1 MNNLQTIFGAGGAI
15 GIPLTK
21 ELKNYTDEIRLVSRN
36 PKKINE
42 TDQLY
47 PIPNLSREE
56 IFKAIKGSKIVY
68 VTIGLEY
75 KLKIWQKEWSSL
87 MRNIIVA
94 CKENH
99 SKLVF
104 FDNVYM
110 YDKNEIP
117 FMTEESKMN
126 PPSEKGKVRHA
137 IHKMI
142 FDEVGKNQLTALI
155 ARCADFYGPEH
166 KNSMLSEMVIKP
178 IIQKKKPQ
186 MFGDINKIH
195 TFTFTP
201 DAGKATALLGNTD
214 DAYNQVWHLPTTK
227 EKWTSKMWVDQIAKE
242 MNADNK
248 IQYLPKWMIKMLGIF
263 IPILREFPEMMY
275 QYEKDYIFDS
285 SKFEKRFGIY
295 PTPIEIGIKEMVKN
309 VEIKTK

>member
-21 ELKNYTDEIRLVSRN
+21 ELKNYTNEIRLVSRN
-36 PKKINE
+36 PKKVND
-42 TDQLY
+42 TDILY

-56 IFKAIKGSKIVY
+56 IFKSIQGSKIVY

-75 KLKIWQKEWSSL
+75 KLKIWQNEWPKL
-87 MRNIIVA
+87 MRNIIDA
-94 CKENH
+94 CKENNA
-99 SKLVF
+99 KLVF

-110 YDKNEIP
+110 YAKNEIP
-117 FMTEESKMN
+117 FMTEDAKMN
-126 PPSEKGKVRHA
+126 PPSEKGKVR
-137 IHKMI
+137 KSLVDMI
-142 FDEVGKNQLTALI
+142 LAEVEKKQLTAMI

-166 KNSMLSEMVIKP
+166 KNSMLSEMVIKQ
-178 IIQKKKPQ
+178 IANKKKPQ

-201 DAGKATALLGNTD
+201 DAGKATALLGNTE
-214 DAYNQVWHLPTTK
+214 DAYNQIWHLPTTK
-227 EKWTSKMWVDQIAKE
+227 EKWTSKMWLDRIAKE

-248 IQYLPKWMIKMLGIF
+248 IQYLPKWMMKILGLF

-275 QYEKDYIFDS
+275 QYEQDYIFDS
-285 SKFEKRFGIY
+285 SKFEKRFGIM
-295 PTPIEIGIKEMVKN
+295 PTPPEVGIKEMVKN
-309 VEIKTK
+309 VTIISK